1 MILFQCYLS
10 EKFADIGKHGK
21 VYHENMVLC
30 ITTTLWNNNNNS
42 FLQSCNLLSQTQCFS
57 KKTTWRQQGSIRYP
71 NIGTILYSFKCV
83 RVITRKTCAPKW
95 CPLQN
100 VSLTKTS
107 SAANSHYVSNQTTE
121 SWSLMR
127 KFMLSKLLGATV
139 KTTSSLAYNASRITY
154 IY

>member
-1 MILFQCYLS
+1 MKNLPIL
-10 EKFADIGKHGK
+10 
-21 VYHENMVLC
+21 ENMERCSMRTWCYVLQQHYEIIIIIVFYRAATC
-30 ITTTLWNNNNNS
+30 YHKHNVS
-42 FLQSCNLLSQTQCFS
+42 A
-57 KKTTWRQQGSIRYP
+57 KRKTWRQQGSIRYP
-71 NIGTILYSFKCV
+71 NIGTILYLFKCV